1 MVEIKTSE
9 DARPIRNHAIIARTY
24 LNGEFPL
31 DIITLL
37 PLAYIIDLPGNL
49 EQHLQMIKIVRVIR
63 GFKIFNI

>member
-9 DARPIRNHAIIARTY
+9 DARPIMNHAIIARTY